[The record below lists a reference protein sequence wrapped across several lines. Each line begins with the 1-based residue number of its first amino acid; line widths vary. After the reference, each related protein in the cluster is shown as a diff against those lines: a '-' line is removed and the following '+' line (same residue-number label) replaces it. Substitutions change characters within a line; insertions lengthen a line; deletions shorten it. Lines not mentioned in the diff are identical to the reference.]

1 MLIVIIVILV
11 ILLVVTMN
19 SFLISLRYFGVNT
32 NEEIAKHFSN
42 VKQWILSN
50 ETITQQKQSK
60 RNFRSQSSRPQ
71 GTKIQSRGFF
81 RKGGIK

>member
-11 ILLVVTMN
+11 ILLIITMN
-19 SFLISLRYFGVNT
+19 SFLISLKYFGVDT
-32 NEEIAKHFSN
+32 NEEIVKHFSN
-42 VKQWILSN
+42 VKQWMLSN

>member
-1 MLIVIIVILV
+1 MLIAIILALI
-11 ILLVVTMN
+11 ILLIITMN
-19 SFLISLRYFGVNT
+19 SFLISLKYFGVDT
-32 NEEIAKHFSN
+32 NEEIIKHFSN
-42 VKQWILSN
+42 VKQWMLSN

-81 RKGGIK
+81 RK

>member
-1 MLIVIIVILV
+1 MLIAIIVILAT
-11 ILLVVTMN
+11 LLVVILN
-19 SFLISLRYFGVNT
+19 SFLISLKYFGVNT

-42 VKQWILSN
+42 VTQWILSN